1 MGTGLES
8 VLTIKSI
15 LNVLVILYARWRV
28 ALRSLRFTDS
38 FRKYGRDI
46 HNTGRFVKL
55 KKRRTA
61 QNPRIIVITF
71 FFIYQSKSSIY
82 G

>member
-55 KKRRTA
+55 KKKKE
-61 QNPRIIVITF
+61 QHKILE
-71 FFIYQSKSSIY
+71 
-82 G
+82 